1 VIHEKPTERKAIGER
16 NGLKIYST
24 LKAKTGLKA
33 KKPIN
38 KITEKQKTRNK
49 VWSEN
54 TNKRIIEL
62 DYTCQWCGKK
72 GQRTGTL
79 NFLSGHHIEKRRFN
93 NDDISN
99 VYVAHWI
106 TCHQFIEQKSI
117 DVRIYKNKKEWE
129 QRNE

>member
-1 VIHEKPTERKAIGER
+1 MIQNHKPERKAIGSR
-16 NGLKIYST
+16 NGIKVYKKLQGKTSLKT
-24 LKAKTGLKA
+24 

-49 VWSEN
+49 IWSEN
-54 TNKRIIEL
+54 TNKRIVEL
-62 DYTCQWCGKK
+62 DYTCQWCGKR

-117 DVRIYKNKKEWE
+117 DVRIYKTRKEWE
-129 QRNE
+129 RING